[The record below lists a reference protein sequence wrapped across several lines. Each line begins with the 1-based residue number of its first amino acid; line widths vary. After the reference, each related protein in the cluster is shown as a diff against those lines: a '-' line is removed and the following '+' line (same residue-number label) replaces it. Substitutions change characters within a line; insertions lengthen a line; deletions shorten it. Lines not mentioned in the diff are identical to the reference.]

1 MCTSPVKLYNQLCY
15 LWGCNCNLE
24 FFHIHAVQKQ
34 SIVDY
39 LKGNGIDDEG
49 SVIEEKYAMECNS
62 AGNPMSSRHTFTL
75 LMIRVR
81 GPELAN
87 PDWNLHKPWSKDT
100 QNTKLDFCS
109 KNLNFHK

>member
-1 MCTSPVKLYNQLCY
+1 M
-15 LWGCNCNLE
+15 
-24 FFHIHAVQKQ
+24 
-34 SIVDY
+34 DY

-87 PDWNLHKPWSKDT
+87 PD
-100 QNTKLDFCS
+100 
-109 KNLNFHK
+109 